1 MLGEKIRLL
10 REARGLSQEEL
21 AEKLDVSRQTVSN
34 WENDR
39 ATPDAV
45 KLGAL
50 CKTLGVSADE
60 MLALPAP
67 EKKQGGEGEEKK
79 GLSKWL
85 VPLLVAA
92 ALLTVAAVGLILCA
106 TGAIPSRD
114 VASSVVIFT
123 NETVFYLFLVL
134 GAGCALAALILF
146 LKRK

>member
-50 CKTLGVSADE
+50 CKTFGVSADE

-67 EKKQGGEGEEKK
+67 EKKQGEEKK

-106 TGAIPSRD
+106 TGVIPSRD